1 MSILNNS
8 SVKDALTML
17 YRSVQFMENRTSL
30 MHRDEVTV
38 DIVHVLIDTVVS
50 AYLALCN
57 IGGMLPH
64 QQRDVIMRE

>member
-8 SVKDALTML
+8 SVKEALTML

-30 MHRDEVTV
+30 KHRDEMTI
-38 DIVHVLIDTVVS
+38 DTVHVLIDTVIS

-57 IGGMLPH
+57 IGGMLPQ
-64 QQRDVIMRE
+64 QQRDVVMRK